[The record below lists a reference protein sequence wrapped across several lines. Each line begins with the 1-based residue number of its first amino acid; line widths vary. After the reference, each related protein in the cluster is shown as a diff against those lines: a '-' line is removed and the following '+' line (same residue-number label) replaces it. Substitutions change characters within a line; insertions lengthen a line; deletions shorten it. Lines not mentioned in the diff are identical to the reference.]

1 MTADTPDEAARKQA
15 FERDKVC
22 YEQNF
27 QQYRAMNQIM
37 WQVPLLAITITGGL
51 WYAALGVSG
60 ASAFRGPL
68 FLLSAVL
75 ENRTSPRRVT
85 LSGACAGRRA
95 ANSAAKAADAHQ
107 RVTWDMARSE
117 PSVAAQ
123 PAVSKDA
130 GRRRDLEFT
139 PHGLGNGNRAGVS
152 PRAAPI
158 PA

>member
-1 MTADTPDEAARKQA
+1 MTADTPDEAARKYA

-75 ENRTSPRRVT
+75 DFSLIAVLWRVRFVMAAYLPVFVRAAGGGLLNRPYTVVSAFSIA
-85 LSGACAGRRA
+85 LGCAG
-95 ANSAAKAADAHQ
+95 
-107 RVTWDMARSE
+107 VG
-117 PSVAAQ
+117 SVI
-123 PAVSKDA
+123 
-130 GRRRDLEFT
+130 
-139 PHGLGNGNRAGVS
+139 GLLKLDWLRF
-152 PRAAPI
+152 
-158 PA
+158 

>member
-75 ENRTSPRRVT
+75 DFSLIAVLWRVRFVMAAYLAELERFNPPAFVRAAGGRLLNRPYTVVSAFSIA
-85 LSGACAGRRA
+85 LGCAG
-95 ANSAAKAADAHQ
+95 
-107 RVTWDMARSE
+107 VG
-117 PSVAAQ
+117 SVI
-123 PAVSKDA
+123 
-130 GRRRDLEFT
+130 
-139 PHGLGNGNRAGVS
+139 GLLKLDWLRF
-152 PRAAPI
+152 
-158 PA
+158 